1 MNDRLF
7 ELDAAERQRVAKAI
21 SEALDAESDLI
32 FAYLHGSFLTPQPFH
47 DIDVGV
53 LLASPAIEHTRRIV
67 DLADGLSRRV
77 GYPVDV
83 RALNDAPVPY
93 TFHVLQGELLV
104 SHDDSRLASVLE
116 RTGRLYLDI
125 EPILKQATREAFAP
139 TS

>member
-7 ELDAAERQRVAKAI
+7 ELDAAQRQRVAKAI
-21 SEALDAESDLI
+21 AEALDVESDLV

-53 LLASPAIEHTRRIV
+53 LLLGPLPTQTRRIV
-67 DLADGLSRRV
+67 DLADELSRRV

-83 RALNDAPVPY
+83 RAVNDAPLSF

-104 SHDDSRLASVLE
+104 SHDDSRLANVLE

-125 EPILKQATREAFAP
+125 EPILKQATREAFVR
-139 TS
+139 